1 MGTSHQKTK
10 SKSPMTNFIGRVS
23 RLSQKKKLFLLDIM
37 EQTRET
43 CKKIKKNPLYQRYP
57 SIYHPWEKDGIFK
70 RQERE
75 FNLAL
80 QMGSIAIWML
90 LDDPKK
96 RTTDQ
101 IDLRLREVDRLVMF
115 HAFHNVYTAFT
126 AQIDGTIFDETHIP
140 SGEAIPKEKQQEYE
154 NRIKEYIFHNPKRQK
169 LIESIHY
176 SKTRYNFTSISQL
189 NHQRED

>member
-1 MGTSHQKTK
+1 METSHKKTK
-10 SKSPMTNFIGRVS
+10 SPMETFIGRVR
-23 RLSQKKKLFLLDIM
+23 RLPQAKKLFLLDIM
-37 EQTRET
+37 ENTKRT
-43 CKKIKKNPLYQRYP
+43 CKKIKENPLYQRYP

-96 RTTDQ
+96 RSTDQ
-101 IDLRLREVDRLVMF
+101 IELRLREVDRLVMF
-115 HAFHNVYTAFT
+115 HAFRSVYTAFT
-126 AQIDGTIFDETHIP
+126 AKIDGTIFDERHIP
-140 SGEAIPKEKQQEYE
+140 SGEAIPREKQQEYE

-169 LIESIHY
+169 LIERIRS
-176 SKTRYNFTSISQL
+176 SKTRYNFSPQPDR
-189 NHQRED
+189 QRED